1 MATYTA
7 FLDLSLGVAS
17 PTLGFIAQA
26 VSLSADFFV
35 SARIVVAAV
44 AAAYFL
50 LSPQRQAYRLGDDD
64 PSPHR
69 TGTHVRA

>member
-1 MATYTA
+1 MGTYTA

-26 VSLSADFFV
+26 VSLSAVFFV
-35 SARIVVAAV
+35 SALVVVATV

-50 LSPQRQAYRLGDDD
+50 LSPQRQAHRVADDD

-69 TGTHVRA
+69 AGTRVRA